1 MKNYVFRRRSQ
12 GETKGKAILAS
23 VLDLK
28 IEHNNTSSESK
39 NQSIFDVQPKNK
51 RFLRKLSLK
60 FDTLDH
66 DIFQENELDRSLS
79 SMRKKQATINHQS
92 SVRFRTLNNQWRINS
107 KVLENITNLANEN
120 KKVFK
125 LKVRFNFNLFIRFIN

>member
-125 LKVRFNFNLFIRFIN
+125 LKVRFNFNLFIY